1 MRPGPF
7 GPASSGFWRHRKIS
21 PAIRRIASASNGPS
35 GYVPSG
41 SGRSGPSRACV
52 RTPRHGELIAEALAE
67 AGLAEVK
74 SRDEIE
80 ERLAGVRQQIA
91 GARRAIDRYFAAFE
105 EGSLSPSDCQERIGM
120 LRERIEALEA
130 EERQL
135 SQEATFEPSE
145 AVSAEE
151 AAEWASTSCSGSDD
165 LPP

>member
-1 MRPGPF
+1 
-7 GPASSGFWRHRKIS
+7 
-21 PAIRRIASASNGPS
+21 
-35 GYVPSG
+35 
-41 SGRSGPSRACV
+41 
-52 RTPRHGELIAEALAE
+52 LLAE
-67 AGLAEVK
+67 ASLAEVK

-80 ERLAGVRQQIA
+80 ERLASVRQQIA
-91 GARRAIDRYFAAFE
+91 GARRALDRYFAAFE